1 MAPRSRAHLCF
12 TMVEGSNRRREG
24 GDVSRGFRVSR
35 VTDWQGPI
43 GFFVASPFPTW
54 RRTHFPSTLN
64 SCCQCQPRTPV
75 LLFRLPAALETGTV
89 CAQPKAVVLGISRVR
104 NSRVLGKARKDAGG
118 LAGRRCDCPAPPPR
132 AIAFQNRMTP
142 DSRHHQNVG
151 APARITVDN
160 RKTPGGSRG

>member
-54 RRTHFPSTLN
+54 RRTQFPSTLN
-64 SCCQCQPRTPV
+64 SCPQGLRIVSRYSGCGGNPAPFSCAMKVVPTEAVGREAVVHPASRRCHDRAGVQPG
-75 LLFRLPAALETGTV
+75 LWIPAAAGMTGRGV
-89 CAQPKAVVLGISRVR
+89 AVEGWGQGS
-104 NSRVLGKARKDAGG
+104 G
-118 LAGRRCDCPAPPPR
+118 CDCPDGWS
-132 AIAFQNRMTP
+132 N
-142 DSRHHQNVG
+142 
-151 APARITVDN
+151 
-160 RKTPGGSRG
+160 